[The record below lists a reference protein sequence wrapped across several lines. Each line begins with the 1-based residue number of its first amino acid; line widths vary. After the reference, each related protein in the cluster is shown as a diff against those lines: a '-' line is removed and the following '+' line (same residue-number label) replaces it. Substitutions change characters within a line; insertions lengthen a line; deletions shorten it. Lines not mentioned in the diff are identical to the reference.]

1 MHRRWRRMNTEE
13 MPEDVKKYLKKQGL
27 SLEELR
33 KSREAHMERMKKLDP
48 QLSAA
53 RAERIMEIE

>member
-1 MHRRWRRMNTEE
+1 MSEE
-13 MPEDVKKYLKKQGL
+13 KIPEDIKKFLKEQGL
-27 SLEELR
+27 SLEKLR
-33 KSREAHMERMKKLDP
+33 KSREAHMKRIKKLGP